1 MRRLI
6 ALLVVAL
13 VGATAYG
20 LTSSSTAV
28 AVSGLR
34 VSDSSFSSELKA
46 ITATPVLQCYMEAL
60 GNESF
65 AAGAG
70 SATIAAASAAEWAN
84 MRIEGLAI
92 SQYVKKN
99 FNYVPSAKDLAEA
112 KLSLEG
118 ELTSAATAAKYTCPG
133 TSVAAVAAMP
143 SEMRSAEIEDQATST
158 YYVSRL
164 DGTIPLTLAK
174 MKAYYSSHVSQYD
187 TICVSIALVAP
198 TNLTAF
204 NAARAQ
210 GSSVAELA
218 KKFSS
223 DPSAA
228 KGGAY
233 GCFAPSNSSYASV
246 RTDVATTALNS
257 FPTNYQVIN
266 DNNTEY
272 ALFVAPTKKTVTP
285 FASATSAVL
294 SDLQTLNATN
304 AKTQEESVVYQAAVN
319 VDPALGQ
326 WGLGSSGPSVFANA
340 LPSTANLIDAK
351 ILSTA
356 TAATYK

>member
-1 MRRLI
+1 
-6 ALLVVAL
+6 
-13 VGATAYG
+13 
-20 LTSSSTAV
+20 
-28 AVSGLR
+28 
-34 VSDSSFSSELKA
+34 
-46 ITATPVLQCYMEAL
+46 
-60 GNESF
+60 
-65 AAGAG
+65 
-70 SATIAAASAAEWAN
+70 
-84 MRIEGLAI
+84 
-92 SQYVKKN
+92 
-99 FNYVPSAKDLAEA
+99 
-112 KLSLEG
+112 
-118 ELTSAATAAKYTCPG
+118 
-133 TSVAAVAAMP
+133 
-143 SEMRSAEIEDQATST
+143 
-158 YYVSRL
+158 
-164 DGTIPLTLAK
+164 
-174 MKAYYSSHVSQYD
+174 
-187 TICVSIALVAP
+187 VSIALVAP

-233 GCFAPSNSSYASV
+233 GCFAPSNSSYVSV
-246 RTDVATTALNS
+246 RTDVSTTALNS

-340 LPSTANLIDAK
+340 LPSTTNLSDAK